1 MEYSIYGF
9 QFSISAKASSDKIIR
24 GDLQVHLHG
33 GVGSDSPLRK
43 KTYMHLSEELATR
56 AYYISVN
63 FPLVRCPNYVFLDWT
78 CLYYTRSLSLTV
90 LNSRA
95 V

>member
-9 QFSISAKASSDKIIR
+9 QFSISAKATSDKIIR

-56 AYYISVN
+56 EAIMFIGIILDSL
-63 FPLVRCPNYVFLDWT
+63 FPSAGELTSGREHRHSLPN
-78 CLYYTRSLSLTV
+78 SS
-90 LNSRA
+90 A
-95 V
+95 